1 MTANALIR
9 ALEQRDV
16 LTEEERGILRRL
28 PAREIDFGAGDLI
41 VEEGSRPHISCLIV
55 EGMAARSQVLADGGR
70 QLVALHIAGDFV
82 DLHSFLLKRMAH
94 GVIALSR
101 VKVAQVPHEQLR
113 QITESHPH
121 LTRLLWLATL
131 IDAAIH
137 REWIVSM
144 GRRDGPQRLAHLL
157 CELFVRLRAI
167 GLANDYS
174 FPLPLTQAEL
184 GDVIG
189 FSVVHANRMVQTLR
203 KDGLVRWQ
211 ELRVEILD
219 WERLQELADFDA
231 DYLSLHREP
240 R

>member
-1 MTANALIR
+1 
-9 ALEQRDV
+9 
-16 LTEEERGILRRL
+16 
-28 PAREIDFGAGDLI
+28 
-41 VEEGSRPHISCLIV
+41 
-55 EGMAARSQVLADGGR
+55 
-70 QLVALHIAGDFV
+70 
-82 DLHSFLLKRMAH
+82 MAH